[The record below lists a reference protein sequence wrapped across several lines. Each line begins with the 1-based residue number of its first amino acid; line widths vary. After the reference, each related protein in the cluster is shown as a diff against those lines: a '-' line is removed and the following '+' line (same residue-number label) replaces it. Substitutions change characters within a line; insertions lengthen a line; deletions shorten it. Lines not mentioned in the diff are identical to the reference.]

1 MFYDKIAKAREK
13 TNSFVDRAQ
22 RIVVFTVGLVG
33 VVFAASVVAFFV
45 GIACFSFLFGLLA
58 FVISVVIGTIWL
70 LNYINKEY
78 GSLIS
83 RENADQS

>member
-1 MFYDKIAKAREK
+1 MLRGRIAKIKEK

-33 VVFAASVVAFFV
+33 IVFAASIVAVF
-45 GIACFSFLFGLLA
+45 GIICFSFLFGFIA

-70 LNYINKEY
+70 LKYVNEKY
-78 GSLIS
+78 GSIAS
-83 RENADQS
+83 SESIDQD